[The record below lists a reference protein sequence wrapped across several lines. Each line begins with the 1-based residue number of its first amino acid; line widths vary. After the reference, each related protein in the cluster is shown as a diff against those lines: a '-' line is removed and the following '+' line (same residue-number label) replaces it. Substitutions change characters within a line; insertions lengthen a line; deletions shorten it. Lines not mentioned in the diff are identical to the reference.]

1 GSLGDAFYVI
11 CAGSVRVFREDA
23 QGKHELAALGEGTF
37 FGEMA
42 LLSGAPRSASVESS
56 DDDTQLLE
64 ISAPVLAQL
73 SHRYPPVA
81 QALKKFMRQRL
92 LSNVMNSSALF
103 KPFTKSDRRDLVQR
117 FRARDVN
124 KADTIIKEGAMS

>member
-1 GSLGDAFYVI
+1 
-11 CAGSVRVFREDA
+11 
-23 QGKHELAALGEGTF
+23 
-37 FGEMA
+37 GEMA
-42 LLSGAPRSASVESS
+42 LLSGAPRSASVESTNE
-56 DDDTQLLE
+56 DTQLLE

-81 QALKKFMRQRL
+81 SALKKFMRQRL

-124 KADTIIKEGAMS
+124 KTDTIIKEGAMSDGMYVVLSGEVE